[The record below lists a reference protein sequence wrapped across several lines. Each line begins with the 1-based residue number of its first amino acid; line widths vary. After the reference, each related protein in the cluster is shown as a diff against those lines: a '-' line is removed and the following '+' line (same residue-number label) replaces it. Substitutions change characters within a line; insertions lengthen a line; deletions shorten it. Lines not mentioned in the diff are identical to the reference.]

1 MEMVTKSAQETRL
14 FGQEFASRLR
24 GGEILALTGELGS
37 GKTTFVQGLAAGLGV
52 EKRVIS
58 PTFILLREY
67 KGEKLS
73 LWHLDLYR
81 LEQNV
86 AKEVQELGMED
97 IWDKKQNVV
106 AVEWAEK
113 IKGTIP
119 KEALW
124 IKFKNLG
131 GDKRKIT
138 LSSKQK

>member
-1 MEMVTKSAQETRL
+1 MVTKSAQETRL

-24 GGEILALTGELGS
+24 GGEILALTGQLGS

-86 AKEVQELGMED
+86 AKEVQELGMGD

-106 AVEWAEK
+106 AVEWADK
-113 IKGTIP
+113 IKGMIP